1 VPKSTEKPD
10 KVAVLGPGSWG
21 TALAVL
27 LARNGLRVS
36 LWGHEDLVRELV
48 RFRENREYLPG
59 VPLPA
64 QLVPCSDL
72 AEALGEVREVLLV
85 VPSHAFRA
93 VARQAAPLL
102 PRRTSV
108 SWGTKGFDPDTGMLL
123 SEVAAE
129 ELPDRS
135 YAVLSGPTFA
145 GEVARGLPTAI
156 TVASTDGTHAAR
168 LAAYLHSDTFRAYTS
183 NDLVGVQVG
192 GAAKNVMAIA
202 AGISDGLGFGANAR
216 IALLT
221 RGLAEI
227 SRLGLMLGGQPETF
241 MGLAGLGD
249 LALTCTD
256 DQSRN
261 RRMGLA
267 LARGLSIEAAKT
279 EIRQEVEG
287 VNTTREVRNKARE
300 LGVEMPITEEVYK
313 ILYEGLDPRQAVRDL
328 LHRQQKAETA

>member
-1 VPKSTEKPD
+1 MTSSTEAAD
-10 KVAVLGPGSWG
+10 AIAVLGPGSWG

-27 LARNGLRVS
+27 LARNGLRVP
-36 LWGHEDLVRELV
+36 LWGHAAQISDLARH
-48 RFRENREYLPG
+48 RENREYLPG
-59 VPLPA
+59 VPLPEG
-64 QLVPCSDL
+64 LVPCADL
-72 AEALGEVREVLLV
+72 AQTLAGAREVLVV

-93 VARQAAPLL
+93 VVRQAAPFVA
-102 PRRTSV
+102 PGVDV
-108 SWGTKGFDPDTGMLL
+108 SWATKGFDPETGKLL

-129 ELPDRS
+129 ELPGRS

-156 TVASTDGTHAAR
+156 TVASTSDEHAAR
-168 LAAYLHSDTFRAYTS
+168 LAAYLRSETFRAYTS
-183 NDLVGVQVG
+183 RDIVGVQVG

-216 IALLT
+216 IALIT

-227 SRLGLMLGGQPETF
+227 SRLGMVLGGQPETF

-267 LARGLSIEAAKT
+267 LARGLSIEEARA

-287 VNTTREVRNKARE
+287 INTTREVRNKARQ

-313 ILYEGLDPRQAVRDL
+313 VLFEGLDPRQAVREL
-328 LHRQQKAETA
+328 LRREQKAETG